1 MDKLRLPSSCPQ
13 QLRYR
18 LPLVRAEVQ
27 THLRTVITAGWTAY
41 GYLLV
46 GQEGTNG
53 AREDDGGGWILVW
66 EWGNPSLTVTA
77 PATGPTP

>member
-1 MDKLRLPSSCPQ
+1 M
-13 QLRYR
+13 
-18 LPLVRAEVQ
+18 AEVQ
-27 THLRTVITAGWTAY
+27 THTKAVITAGLTAY
-41 GYLLV
+41 GYLLL

-53 AREDDGGGWILVW
+53 ARDGDEGGWALVW